1 MHKPDFPR
9 RSLVCGPEDPAWF
22 SRMVRTDGAHGVVH
36 REDRPPPRV
45 DHLSRYIDFT
55 LRVRNRLRAA
65 ATSRDRTMAKSPG
78 CRPFGPPYGARIS
91 NPSASTLAVR
101 AAAASGSESSS
112 RDLWTW
118 GPHSGPPVDERVGK
132 SHFPQPQI
140 PGSLHFARYPWN
152 GWSSRTA
159 GMCPSQSPHRQPEDT
174 HQIHP

>member
-22 SRMVRTDGAHGVVH
+22 SRMVRTDGAHGVAH

-55 LRVRNRLRAA
+55 LRVRNRLIAA

-78 CRPFGPPYGARIS
+78 CRPFGPPYGASIS

-112 RDLWTW
+112 R
-118 GPHSGPPVDERVGK
+118 
-132 SHFPQPQI
+132 
-140 PGSLHFARYPWN
+140 YP
-152 GWSSRTA
+152 SSRRWTNISPPPAADLRPPAAQESPTPTPLRRTA
-159 GMCPSQSPHRQPEDT
+159 SAPSP
-174 HQIHP
+174 

>member
-78 CRPFGPPYGARIS
+78 CRPSALHMEPGYPIPPPPLWPSGRPPLPAANPLPGIRRRADGPTSP
-91 NPSASTLAVR
+91 PPP
-101 AAAASGSESSS
+101 AADLRPPAAQESPTPTPL
-112 RDLWTW
+112 R
-118 GPHSGPPVDERVGK
+118 
-132 SHFPQPQI
+132 
-140 PGSLHFARYPWN
+140 
-152 GWSSRTA
+152 RTA
-159 GMCPSQSPHRQPEDT
+159 SAPSPVA
-174 HQIHP
+174 